1 MLSLAELVGAFL
13 GTAVFN
19 GLALLLTK
27 AWPRSV
33 QKILIIGIVMFLIL
47 ALGDNA
53 IREHEPMQVTFLRV
67 GIAQVLV
74 TVLLIV
80 GEMSRKPSAPRD
92 PAR

>member
-1 MLSLAELVGAFL
+1 MLSVAGLVGAVL

-33 QKILIIGIVMFLIL
+33 QKIVIIGIVMFFLL

-53 IREHEPMQVTFLRV
+53 IREHEPMEVTFLRV

-74 TVLLIV
+74 TFLLLI
-80 GEMSRKPSAPRD
+80 GEVSRKPSAPRD

>member
-1 MLSLAELVGAFL
+1 MLSLPTLLGAIA

-33 QKILIIGIVMFLIL
+33 QKILIIGIVMFFIL

-74 TVLLIV
+74 TFLLLI
-80 GEMSRKPSAPRD
+80 GELSRKPSAPRD

>member
-1 MLSLAELVGAFL
+1 MLSLAELVGAIL

-19 GLALLLTK
+19 GLALVLTK
-27 AWPRSV
+27 AWPMSV
-33 QKILIIGIVMFLIL
+33 QKILVVSIAMFFIL

-67 GIAQVLV
+67 GIAQVVVTFFLLV
-74 TVLLIV
+74 AEL
-80 GEMSRKPSAPRD
+80 SRKPNEPRD

>member
-1 MLSLAELVGAFL
+1 MLSLAGLVGAFL

-27 AWPRSV
+27 SWPRSV
-33 QKILIIGIVMFLIL
+33 QKIVVIGIAMFFLL

-53 IREHEPMQVTFLRV
+53 TREHEPMQVTLLRV

-74 TVLLIV
+74 TVLLVI
-80 GEMSRKPSAPRD
+80 GEMSRKPNG
-92 PAR
+92 PAGQ